1 MNKPSY
7 TNKVVKLATF
17 PMAMERYKLGR
28 TALMQLAESENAIR
42 RFGRSVRV
50 DIEVLDKAISNY

>member
-7 TNKVVKLATF
+7 TNKAIKLVTF

-28 TALMQLAESENAIR
+28 NSLMQLAESENAVR
-42 RFGRSVRV
+42 RFGRSVRI
-50 DIEVLDKAISNY
+50 DIEVVEI